1 MLEVALPD
9 AALWVNGDATRL
21 TQVLGNLLH
30 NAAKFSDRRDHASVT
45 VVREQGMAVVRVRD
59 TGIGLSQELLPRLFE
74 PFTQAETTLDR
85 ARGGLGLGLALVKGL
100 VELHGGS
107 VEVESAGPGQG
118 AEFTVRL
125 PIREVATDRAVARSA
140 IRAPTAR
147 RVLVI
152 EDNIDA
158 AESLREVL
166 EFGGHVVEIANSG
179 RDGIERSLTFR
190 PDMILC
196 DIGLPGMDGYDVARR
211 LRADK
216 TLASTYL
223 VALTGYALPEDLARA
238 KEAGFDEHIAKPA
251 SLERIEEVLANSPR

>member
-1 MLEVALPD
+1 MQEEIRREAVLRGRPPRFVAAVPVGHEYSRVD
-9 AALWVNGDATRL
+9 HSGVGEARNG
-21 TQVLGNLLH
+21 
-30 NAAKFSDRRDHASVT
+30 
-45 VVREQGMAVVRVRD
+45 
-59 TGIGLSQELLPRLFE
+59 
-74 PFTQAETTLDR
+74 
-85 ARGGLGLGLALVKGL
+85 RGEG
-100 VELHGGS
+100 GGS
-107 VEVESAGPGQG
+107 VAVESAGPGQG

-125 PIREVATDRAVARSA
+125 PIWEVATDRAVAQSA
-140 IRAPTAR
+140 SRAPTAR